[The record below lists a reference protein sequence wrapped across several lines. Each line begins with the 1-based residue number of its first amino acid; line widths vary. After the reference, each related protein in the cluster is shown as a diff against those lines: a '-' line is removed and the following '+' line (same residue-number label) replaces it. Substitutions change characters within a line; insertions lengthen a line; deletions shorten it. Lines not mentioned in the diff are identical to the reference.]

1 MKTYSVDHIK
11 NSGDFRL
18 VKELR
23 FSEILKFVLENIIL
37 INRVTIFFL
46 IINLIFSGLFA
57 SLIAQSIIETGFT
70 FQTVTNLLPPLM
82 WGTMAGSIFIIPF
95 HEGLHGIAFKFMG
108 AKKVRFGAD
117 LQQFICYAVAADFV
131 AGKKAFTFIALLPF
145 VVINLACIPILLMGG
160 KDEYLFVTCLLLLHN
175 LMCIG
180 DFGMLSYL
188 IKNKDKEM
196 FTFDDLETKT
206 SWFYERIKE

>member
-1 MKTYSVDHIK
+1 MEKYSVDLVK
-11 NSGDFRL
+11 NSGEFRL

-23 FSEILKFVLENIIL
+23 FSEILNFVLENIFR
-37 INRVTIFFL
+37 INRVTILFL

-70 FQTVTNLLPPLM
+70 FQTFTNLLPSLM

-95 HEGLHGIAFKFMG
+95 HEGLHGIAFKLMG
-108 AKKVRFGAD
+108 AKKIRFGAD

-145 VVINLACIPILLMGG
+145 LVINLACVPMLLMGG
-160 KDEYLFVTCLLLLHN
+160 KDEYLFVTCMLLLHN

-180 DFGMLSYL
+180 DFGMLSFF
-188 IKNKDKEM
+188 IRNKNKEL

-206 SWFYERIKE
+206 SWFYERIKK